1 MKKIFTLIAVL
12 GILSSASMQA
22 QDFPS
27 DPGTLTVTLT
37 LSAVDE
43 ATDDSIPGYAPVGSG
58 AYEAGTSLTLT
69 AQTIPGYTFVR
80 WSDEETT
87 MSRQFTVNEP
97 TDLQARYSHDE
108 YTIIFLDANGQE
120 LSNKTYFYGEA
131 IEVPDDPEKEGDA
144 QYSYTFSGWSPTVP
158 ATATG
163 SQTFTP
169 QFTQS
174 INRYEITFLDRD
186 EETVLRV
193 DTLEFGAMPQFNG
206 TLPNDTIDGTVYT
219 WVGWTPE
226 LHQVASDETYVANY
240 SESTLTFTVTVII
253 GDGQPTEQE
262 VAWGNTIV
270 LEAQDTDDEHFLRW
284 SDGSE
289 ESYRQVT
296 ITSDSTFIAEFG
308 PSFVDISVAAN
319 QWTFFC
325 LPQPMIGDGW
335 SSDMFVT
342 TELAGVKWGTYNG
355 AVRAQAKSGWET
367 PATYN
372 ATQGYILYSTQA
384 GRLRLNIYP
393 ENLMQDEL
401 TVPLVAYEAEF
412 AQNANWNFVGN
423 PYNAIVTPQS
433 YSISGIQD
441 ASAFV
446 WDGVGYTNTLV
457 EELTLQPL
465 QAFFIQAEEESELSF
480 AGANNPAP
488 ARRTAQVEE
497 NSRIDIQ
504 ATAGDYTDKTRVLF
518 RENSSVKYEAGRDAA
533 KFMTATAPIQM
544 YFLDVDNIECAQM
557 VRPAGEDN
565 IRLGYMLS
573 QAGNIEINM
582 PIYADGYELYDA
594 LTDRSYDLF
603 ETVSIYSEKGSFN
616 DRLQLRPIRK
626 VTTAI
631 DNSSAAVKTA
641 KLIINGQLFLIR
653 DGKMYSVQGVEV
665 K

>member
-12 GILSSASMQA
+12 GILSGASMMA

-27 DPGTLTVTLT
+27 DPGTLTVS
-37 LSAVDE
+37 LSLAAIDQ
-43 ATDDSIPGYAPVGSG
+43 ATEDTIPGYAPDGSG
-58 AYEAGTSLTLT
+58 SYAAG
-69 AQTIPGYTFVR
+69 QTMTIVAKDIPGYTFLR
-80 WSDEETT
+80 WSDEQTAQ
-87 MSRQFTVNEP
+87 SRSITLNESMA
-97 TDLQARYSHDE
+97 LNAIYRHNE
-108 YTIIFLDANGQE
+108 YTITFLDATGE
-120 LSNKTYFYGEA
+120 TLTSKSYFYGDT
-131 IEVPDDPEKEGDA
+131 IEVPQDPEKQGDA
-144 QYSYTFSGWSPTVP
+144 QYSYQFTGWNPTVP
-158 ATATG
+158 ETVST

-169 QFTQS
+169 QFEQITNQ
-174 INRYEITFLDRD
+174 YEIRFLDRD
-186 EETVLRV
+186 EETVLQV
-193 DTLEFGAMPQFNG
+193 DTLAYGTMPQFNG
-206 TLPNDTIDGTVYT
+206 SLPNDTIDGIVYT
-219 WVGWTPE
+219 WAGWTPE
-226 LHQVASDETYVANY
+226 LHEVNSDETYVARY
-240 SESTLTFTVTVII
+240 TEASLAFTVTII
-253 GDGQPTEQE
+253 LGDQEPTTQT
-262 VAWGNTIV
+262 VQWGNTIS
-270 LEAQDTDDEHFLRW
+270 LEAQDNTEQHFLRW

-289 ESYRQVT
+289 EAIRQVT
-296 ITSDSTFIAEFG
+296 IYSDTTFRAEYG

-325 LPQPMIGDGW
+325 LPQPMTGDGW

-342 TELAGVKWGTYNG
+342 TELAGVKWGAYNG

-367 PATYN
+367 PATFN
-372 ATQGYILYSTQA
+372 ATQGYIIYSTQA

-401 TVPLVAYEAEF
+401 TIPLASYEAEF
-412 AQNANWNFVGN
+412 EQNANWNFVGN
-423 PYNAIVTPQS
+423 PYNTVITPQS

-480 AGANNPAP
+480 AGANSPAP

-504 ATAGDYTDKTRVLF
+504 ATAGAYTDKTRVLF
-518 RENSSVKYEAGRDAA
+518 RTNSSVKYEAGRDAA

-557 VRPAGEDN
+557 VRPAGDDALH
-565 IRLGYMLS
+565 LGYALLN
-573 QAGNIEINM
+573 AGTIELNM
-582 PIYADGYELYDA
+582 PVYADDYELYDA
-594 LTDRSYDLF
+594 LTNSTYSLS
-603 ETVSIYSEKGSFN
+603 ETVSIYSEKGTFN
-616 DRLQLRPIRK
+616 NRLSLRPIKK
-626 VTTAI
+626 VSTAI
-631 DNSSAAVKTA
+631 DNSSAAVTTA

-653 DGKMYSVQGVEV
+653 DSKMFTVQGLEV